1 MHTSRGTTLL
11 ELLIYISVFAFV
23 LVGMT
28 VFLVQTVRIQG
39 AALPASDMDAQ
50 SEHVL
55 WRLEHEFSEAMVFE
69 RSASTLGVSP
79 STLVFRDAG
88 GAIVTMDV
96 VADATGGRLR
106 MTRGDTSTWMTSAS
120 TDVTVWLVEFVQN
133 SGGATTGVRVT
144 LGMALR
150 GEENDAYRQRT
161 TTKTT
166 TLWLRPHTTTL

>member
-1 MHTSRGTTLL
+1 MFTTRGFTLI
-11 ELLIYISVFAFV
+11 ELLIYVGVFAFV

-39 AALPASDMDAQ
+39 ASLPVSEMDAQ

-55 WRLEHEFSEAMVFE
+55 WRLEHEIAQATVFE
-69 RSASTLGVSP
+69 RGASTLGVSP
-79 STLVFRDAG
+79 STLVFRDASG
-88 GAIVTMDV
+88 TPVTVDV

-106 MTRGDTSTWMTSAS
+106 MTRGGASTWMTSAS

-133 SGGATTGVRVT
+133 GGGTTTGVRVT

-166 TLWLRPHTTTL
+166 TLWLRPHTATL